1 MKIIYI
7 AETSLSNKSAYTHHV
22 LKMCDAF
29 CKKADV
35 QLIIPY
41 VDNNLNLKK
50 LKKNFLLTAKKNI
63 LVKSILNFKVSNFLY
78 RILFGYKAAIYL
90 KNNNSKII
98 ISRSLISSFFL
109 CFFKINH
116 FLEIH
121 AEFRGLTKFL
131 MIYSNYINSPYILKT
146 IIISRALS
154 KKFTTLN
161 KKKILI
167 LHDAV
172 DIRNFR
178 YKKRSNKIKSV
189 TYVGSFH
196 KGKGVELI
204 LKLAKKFEKLRFNIY
219 GDPLD
224 NVYDVSKNVKIH
236 GYINYNKI
244 PYVLANSDILL
255 LPSANVQYGRSKSVN
270 ITNYNSPLKMFD
282 YLAAG
287 KITLASRRDGI
298 CEVLKHNYNSIIVN
312 KYDLKT
318 WVKEV
323 NKILNNKYN
332 LFNLR
337 SNSIITAKKFSWDE
351 RVTKIL
357 DANNSLKSRNN
368 RLMKR

>member
-41 VDNNLNLKK
+41 VGNNLNLKK
-50 LKKNFLLTAKKNI
+50 LKKFFLLTAKKNI
-63 LVKSILNFKVSNFLY
+63 LIKPILYCKISNFLH
-78 RILFGYKAAIYL
+78 RILFGYKSTIYT
-90 KNNNSKII
+90 KYSNSEVI

-121 AEFRGLTKFL
+121 SEFRGLTKFL
-131 MIYSNYINSPYILKT
+131 MINFNYINSPYILKT

-172 DIRNFR
+172 DTRNFS
-178 YKKRSNKIKSV
+178 YKKRRNKIKSA

-196 KGKGVELI
+196 KGKGIEL
-204 LKLAKKFEKLRFNIY
+204 LLHLAKKFKKLKFNIY

-224 NVYDVSKNVKIH
+224 NTYDISKNVKIH
-236 GYINYNKI
+236 GYSNYKKV

-270 ITNYNSPLKMFD
+270 ISNYNSPLKMFD

-287 KITLASRRDGI
+287 KIILASKRDGI
-298 CEVLKHNYNSIIVN
+298 CEVLKHNFNSIIVN
-312 KYDLKT
+312 KYDLKMWT
-318 WVKEV
+318 KAMNE
-323 NKILNNKYN
+323 ILNNKYP
-332 LFNLR
+332 LHKLR
-337 SNSIITAKKFSWDE
+337 SNSIKTAKKYTWDK
-351 RVTKIL
+351 RAVKIL
-357 DANNSLKSRNN
+357 NEIN
-368 RLMKR
+368 

>member
-7 AETSLSNKSAYTHHV
+7 AETSMTNKSAYTHHV

-50 LKKNFLLTAKKNI
+50 LKKIFLLTAKKNI
-63 LVKSILNFKVSNFLY
+63 LIKSILYCKISNFLH
-78 RILFGYKAAIYL
+78 RILFGYKSTIYT
-90 KNNNSKII
+90 KHSNSEVI

-121 AEFRGLTKFL
+121 SEFRGLTKFL
-131 MIYSNYINSPYILKT
+131 MINLNYINSPYILKT

-172 DIRNFR
+172 DNRNFN
-178 YKKRSNKIKSV
+178 YKKRRNKIKSV

-196 KGKGVELI
+196 RGKGVELI
-204 LKLAKKFEKLRFNIY
+204 LKLAKKFKKLKFNIY
-219 GDPLD
+219 GDPLK
-224 NVYDVSKNVKIH
+224 NTYEITRNVKIH

-244 PYVLANSDILL
+244 PYVLANSDILI
-255 LPSANVQYGRSKSVN
+255 LPSAKVQYGRSNNVN
-270 ITNYNSPLKMFD
+270 IANYNSPLKMFD

-287 KITLASRRDGI
+287 KITLASKRDGI
-298 CEVLKHNYNSIIVN
+298 CEVLKHDYNSIIVN

-323 NKILNNKYN
+323 NKILNKKYD
-332 LFNLR
+332 LFKLR
-337 SNSIITAKKFSWDE
+337 RNSILTAKKFSWDK

-357 DANNSLKSRNN
+357 DANNSLNY
-368 RLMKR
+368 

>member
-1 MKIIYI
+1 MNVIYI
-7 AETSLSNKSAYTHHV
+7 AETSLTNKSAYTHHV

-41 VDNNLNLKK
+41 VGNNLNLKK

-63 LVKSILNFKVSNFLY
+63 LIKPILYCKIENFLH
-78 RILFGYKAAIYL
+78 RILFGYKSATYT
-90 KNNNSKII
+90 KYSNSELI

-121 AEFRGLTKFL
+121 SEFRGFTKFL
-131 MIYSNYINSPYILKT
+131 MIYFNYINSPYILKT

-172 DIRNFR
+172 DTRNFN
-178 YKKRSNKIKSV
+178 YKKRRNKIKSV

-204 LKLAKKFEKLRFNIY
+204 LKLAKKFKKLKFNIY
-219 GDPLD
+219 GDPLK
-224 NVYDVSKNVKIH
+224 NTYEITRNVKIH
-236 GYINYNKI
+236 GYINYNKV
-244 PYVLANSDILL
+244 PDVLVNSNLLL
-255 LPSANVQYGRSKSVN
+255 LPSADIQYGRSTSVN

-287 KITLASRRDGI
+287 KIIVSSKRDGI
-298 CEVLKHNYNSIIVN
+298 CEILKHNYNSIIVDRYN
-312 KYDLKT
+312 LKD
-318 WVKEV
+318 WEKSINE
-323 NKILNNKYN
+323 ILSNKYN
-332 LFNLR
+332 LTKLR
-337 SNSIITAKKFSWDE
+337 SNSITTAKKFTWDK
-351 RVTKIL
+351 RVDIIL
-357 DANNSLKSRNN
+357 NSQ
-368 RLMKR
+368 

>member
-1 MKIIYI
+1 MKITYI

-41 VDNNLNLKK
+41 VGINLNLKK

-63 LVKSILNFKVSNFLY
+63 LIKPILYCKIENFLH
-78 RILFGYKAAIYL
+78 RILFGYKSATYT
-90 KNNNSKII
+90 KYSNSELI

-121 AEFRGLTKFL
+121 SEFRGFTKFL
-131 MIYSNYINSPYILKT
+131 MIYFNYINSPYILKT

-172 DIRNFR
+172 DTRNFN
-178 YKKRSNKIKSV
+178 YKKRRNKIKSV

-204 LKLAKKFEKLRFNIY
+204 LKLAEKFKKLKFNIY
-219 GDPLD
+219 GDPLK
-224 NVYDVSKNVKIH
+224 NTYEITRNVKIH
-236 GYINYNKI
+236 GYINYNKV
-244 PYVLANSDILL
+244 PDVLVNSNLLL
-255 LPSANVQYGRSKSVN
+255 LPSADIQYGRSTSVN

-287 KITLASRRDGI
+287 KIIVSSKRDGI
-298 CEVLKHNYNSIIVN
+298 CEILKHNYNSIIVDRYN
-312 KYDLKT
+312 LKD
-318 WVKEV
+318 WEKSINE
-323 NKILNNKYN
+323 ILSNKYN
-332 LFNLR
+332 LTKLR
-337 SNSIITAKKFSWDE
+337 SNSITTAKKFTWDK
-351 RVTKIL
+351 RVDIIL
-357 DANNSLKSRNN
+357 NSQ
-368 RLMKR
+368 

>member
-1 MKIIYI
+1 MKITYI

-41 VDNNLNLKK
+41 VGNNLNLKK

-63 LVKSILNFKVSNFLY
+63 LIKPILYCKIENFLH
-78 RILFGYKAAIYL
+78 RILFGYKSATYT
-90 KNNNSKII
+90 KYSNSELI

-121 AEFRGLTKFL
+121 SEFRGFTKFL
-131 MIYSNYINSPYILKT
+131 MIYFNYINSPYILKT

-172 DIRNFR
+172 DTRNFN
-178 YKKRSNKIKSV
+178 YKKRRNKIKSV

-204 LKLAKKFEKLRFNIY
+204 LKLAEKFKKLKFNIY
-219 GDPLD
+219 GDPLK
-224 NVYDVSKNVKIH
+224 NTYEITRNVKIH
-236 GYINYNKI
+236 GYINYNKV
-244 PYVLANSDILL
+244 PDVLVNSNLLL
-255 LPSANVQYGRSKSVN
+255 LPSADIQYGRSTSVN

-287 KITLASRRDGI
+287 KIIVSSKRDGI
-298 CEVLKHNYNSIIVN
+298 CEILKHNYNSIIVDRYN
-312 KYDLKT
+312 LKD
-318 WVKEV
+318 WEKSINE
-323 NKILNNKYN
+323 ILSNKYN
-332 LFNLR
+332 LTKLR
-337 SNSIITAKKFSWDE
+337 SNSITTAKKFTWDK
-351 RVTKIL
+351 RVDIIL
-357 DANNSLKSRNN
+357 NSQ
-368 RLMKR
+368 

>member
-1 MKIIYI
+1 MNVIYI
-7 AETSLSNKSAYTHHV
+7 AETSLTNKSAYTHHV

-41 VDNNLNLKK
+41 VGNNLNLKK

-63 LVKSILNFKVSNFLY
+63 LIKPILYCKIENFLH
-78 RILFGYKAAIYL
+78 RILFGYKSATYT
-90 KNNNSKII
+90 KYSNSELI

-121 AEFRGLTKFL
+121 SEFRGFTKFL
-131 MIYSNYINSPYILKT
+131 MIYFNYINSPYILKT

-172 DIRNFR
+172 DTRNFN
-178 YKKRSNKIKSV
+178 YKKRKNKIKSV

-204 LKLAKKFEKLRFNIY
+204 LKLAEKFKKLKFNIY
-219 GDPLD
+219 GDPLK
-224 NVYDVSKNVKIH
+224 NTYEITRNVKIH
-236 GYINYNKI
+236 GYINYNKV
-244 PYVLANSDILL
+244 PDVLVNSNLLL
-255 LPSANVQYGRSKSVN
+255 LPSADIQYGRSTSVN

-287 KITLASRRDGI
+287 KIIVSSKRDGI
-298 CEVLKHNYNSIIVN
+298 CEILKHNYNSIIVDRYN
-312 KYDLKT
+312 LKD
-318 WVKEV
+318 WEKSINE
-323 NKILNNKYN
+323 ILSNKYN
-332 LFNLR
+332 LTKLR
-337 SNSIITAKKFSWDE
+337 SNSITTAKKFTWDK
-351 RVTKIL
+351 RVDIIL
-357 DANNSLKSRNN
+357 NSQ
-368 RLMKR
+368 